1 MYMFVCFIC
10 ICIKSLPAIYFIP
23 VKICCYMIKFD
34 ICLMNVIFLIN
45 SYAQISFYKFDYKK
59 ILEREGKKVS
69 YNTYSVIR
77 KDYKI

>member
-1 MYMFVCFIC
+1 
-10 ICIKSLPAIYFIP
+10 
-23 VKICCYMIKFD
+23 MIKFD

-77 KDYKI
+77 KDYK